1 MKIYDYS
8 ITKGKD
14 MDAKK
19 GSDYKAQILRIIAD
33 NELSVFGT
41 EDIITL
47 MGKAYSQLK
56 YALGSLLADN
66 QIYRIQAGLY
76 CVRNYQNPCR
86 IANVMFKNSAK
97 AYSIR

>member
-1 MKIYDYS
+1 ME
-8 ITKGKD
+8 
-14 MDAKK
+14 AKK
-19 GSDYKAQILRIIAD
+19 GADYKAQILRMID
-33 NELSVFGT
+33 DYELSVFST

-47 MGKAYSQLK
+47 TGKAYSQLK

-76 CVRNYQNPCR
+76 CVCNHQNPCR
-86 IANVMFKNSAK
+86 ISNVMFKNSAK